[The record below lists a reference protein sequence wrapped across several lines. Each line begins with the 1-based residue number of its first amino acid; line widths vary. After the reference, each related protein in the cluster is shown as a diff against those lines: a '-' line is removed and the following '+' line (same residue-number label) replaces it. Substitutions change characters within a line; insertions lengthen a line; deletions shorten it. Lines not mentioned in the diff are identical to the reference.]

1 MIKEKVERKEI
12 FVDTDGFNR
21 EQSSYNKK
29 KQLEQNIRFVVKKLT
44 KQLTNSEFY
53 KDIPTNFYKA
63 IEKAYKDSNPM
74 KLKGEKLVELL
85 DIDTTELF
93 KLNSEYKAIKDAK
106 EPSLTEFTIYAETS
120 QELAKYRACND
131 LIDACKTM
139 EMYIKIFPVNIQHA
153 TKNAVLFDL
162 RKNKLIANHHWIK
175 NTMRF

>member
-85 DIDTTELF
+85 EVDTTELF
-93 KLNSEYKAIKDAK
+93 KLNNDYQQVKNAV
-106 EPSLTEFTIYAETS
+106 EPSLTSFTIYAETRG
-120 QELAKYRACND
+120 EIAKYNACND
-131 LIDACKTM
+131 LIEACKTM
-139 EMYIKIFPVNIQHA
+139 EMYIKLFPFNIQQA
-153 TKNAVLFDL
+153 TKNAVLFDI
-162 RKNKLIANHHWIK
+162 RKNQLVVNHNWIK
-175 NTMRF
+175 GTLRF

>member
-1 MIKEKVERKEI
+1 MIKEKVEKKEI
-12 FVDTDGFNR
+12 FVDTEGFNR

-85 DIDTTELF
+85 EIDTTELF
-93 KLNSEYKAIKDAK
+93 KLNNDYQQVKNAV
-106 EPSLTEFTIYAETS
+106 EPSLTSFTIYAETR
-120 QELAKYRACND
+120 EEIAKYNACND
-131 LIDACKTM
+131 LIEACKTM
-139 EMYIKIFPVNIQHA
+139 EMYIKLFPFNIQQA
-153 TKNAVLFDL
+153 TKNAVLFDI
-162 RKNKLIANHHWIK
+162 RKNQLVVNHNWIK
-175 NTMRF
+175 GALRF

>member
-1 MIKEKVERKEI
+1 MIKEKIEKKEI
-12 FVDTDGFNR
+12 FVDTDAFNR
-21 EQSSYNKK
+21 KQSDYSKK
-29 KQLEQNIRFVVKKLT
+29 KTVEQNIKFLVKKLL
-44 KQLTNSEFY
+44 KINIAPAFY
-53 KDIPTNFYKA
+53 KDIPANFYKA
-63 IEKAYKDSNPM
+63 VEKAFKDSNPM

-85 DIDTTELF
+85 DIDTTDLF
-93 KLNSEYKAIKDAK
+93 KLNSEYNALKDAK

-120 QELAKYRACND
+120 QELAKYKACND

-139 EMYIKIFPVNIQHA
+139 EMFIKVFPVNIQHA